1 MAFVTVVTIEK
12 LQIAFGD
19 FEEYYVDVVFYF
31 GDIFEAF

>member
-19 FEEYYVDVVFYF
+19 FEEYDVDEAFY
-31 GDIFEAF
+31 FEAF